1 MSLIYR
7 LVKGSPLNWI
17 EIDSNFRELENRI
30 LDNQIPDRNGNY
42 GKFLSTD
49 GAHLSW
55 QPISKIQDS
64 YPRGEIEV
72 KFETVTEAFAAVNA
86 AIDVLETGIT
96 GFKNVKLFTPE
107 QRLLITNNQAT
118 LPVPAIGGMVW
129 GRAELFSDE
138 TENIIMMEVTVQND
152 ANTIYFYPED
162 EVNGYYCVVSYLV
175 EDAPVVPVVGTTLAI

>member
-17 EIDSNFRELENRI
+17 EVDSNFRELENRI
-30 LDNQIPDRNGNY
+30 ISNQIPNRTGNQ

-49 GAHLSW
+49 GTNLNW
-55 QPISKIQDS
+55 QPISKILDF
-64 YPRGEIEV
+64 YTCEETDA
-72 KFETVTEAFAAVNA
+72 KFGVVNT
-86 AIDVLETGIT
+86 AIDTLETEVTGLTGLT

-129 GRAELFSDE
+129 NRAELFSDA

-152 ANTIYFYPED
+152 ANTLYFYPD
-162 EVNGYYCVVSYLV
+162 DAVNNYYCVVSYLV
-175 EDAPVVPVVGTTLAI
+175 EDVPVVPA